1 MIQLTGAGKRY
12 GPRILF
18 ENTDWL
24 VTPNERA
31 GIVGAN
37 GTGKSSLL
45 KVLAGIEGL
54 DSGTIS
60 LQKGVTLG
68 YLPQEGL
75 SLSGRTV
82 FAECMTV
89 FAGLRELEDEQERLT
104 HRMSELDPAGA
115 EYAQVAER
123 FHMSES
129 EFRARDGYTVESQ
142 VGAVLS
148 GLGFPQRDWKRRT
161 EEFSGGWQMRIA
173 LAKLLLEKPNLLLLD
188 EPTNHLDL
196 EARNWLEEYLSSY
209 PYAFV
214 LVSHDR
220 YFLDVTVKKI
230 VELWNK
236 NLHFYTG
243 GYSRY
248 EVQKDDRRA
257 QLQAAYTNQRDRI
270 EQLESFINRF
280 RAQATKAKQVQS
292 RIKELEKIE
301 RIEIPP
307 DEKSI
312 HFSFPQPKPSGRI
325 VAEFKKV
332 SKAYGDH
339 VVFSGADVII
349 ERGDRVA
356 LVGINGAGKSTMI
369 KILAGAEP
377 VSTGEYVLGHNA
389 QPDYFAQDQYK
400 ELDQTAKM
408 IDDLGT
414 VAPRATN
421 TELRSILGSFLFS
434 EDDVFKQ
441 IGVLSGGE
449 RNRYALARMLMVPSN
464 FMLLDEP
471 TNHLDM
477 RAKDVLLRAL
487 QDYTGTV
494 VFVSHDRYF
503 IDKLATRIVEVE
515 NGKVHVYPGN
525 YEDYLWRKQGGSGS
539 VIGDTGTPAAA
550 APAAAAEVT
559 ATTMAGTAETV
570 QAKTGIVRLNPIKLR
585 QMKERRHAIEDEVT
599 RLEVEIADYEAALA
613 NYVNAEETKRI
624 NDLLEARRSD
634 LETLLFEW
642 EEVAQLI
649 EANS

>member
-12 GPRILF
+12 GPKILF

-31 GIVGAN
+31 GIVGGN

-54 DSGTIS
+54 DAGTIS
-60 LQKGVTLG
+60 TQKGVSIG

-89 FAGLRELEDEQERLT
+89 FAGLRELELEQERLA
-104 HRMSELDPAGA
+104 HRMGELDPSGP

-123 FHMSES
+123 FHQAEN
-129 EFRARDGYTVESQ
+129 EFRARDGFAIEAQ

-148 GLGFPQRDWKRRT
+148 GLGFPQREWTKHT
-161 EEFSGGWQMRIA
+161 ENFSGGWQMRIA

-220 YFLDVTVKKI
+220 YFLDVTVRKVI
-230 VELWNK
+230 ELWNK
-236 NLHFYTG
+236 SLHIYTG

-248 EVQKDDRRA
+248 EQQKTERRA
-257 QLQAAYTNQRDRI
+257 QLMAAYQNQQDRI
-270 EQLESFINRF
+270 TQLEAFINRF
-280 RAQATKAKQVQS
+280 RYQATKAKQVQS
-292 RIKELEKIE
+292 RIKELERIE

-312 HFSFPQPKPSGRI
+312 HFSFPQPKSSGRI

-332 SKAYGDH
+332 AKAYGDH
-339 VVFSGADVII
+339 MVFSGADLII
-349 ERGDRVA
+349 ERADRVA

-377 VSTGEYVLGHNA
+377 VTAGAYILGHNA

-400 ELDQTAKM
+400 ELDPDARLL
-408 IDDLGT
+408 DDLSG
-414 VAPRATN
+414 VAPRATI
-421 TELRSILGSFLFS
+421 TELRTILGSFLFG
-434 EDDVFKQ
+434 EDDVFKP

-477 RAKDVLLRAL
+477 RAKDVLLTAL
-487 QDYTGTV
+487 QAYNGTV

-515 NGKVHVYPGN
+515 NGKVNVFPGN
-525 YEDYLWRKQGGSGS
+525 YEDYLWRKNGSG
-539 VIGDTGTPAAA
+539 TGSGADDRLSSSAHPLE
-550 APAAAAEVT
+550 APAPPKPLQEAPPKP
-559 ATTMAGTAETV
+559 AGA
-570 QAKTGIVRLNPIKLR
+570 GRLNPIKLR
-585 QMKERRHAIEDEVT
+585 QMRDRRRAIEDEVT
-599 RLEVEIADYEAALA
+599 RLEVEIADYEAALS
-613 NYVNAEETKRI
+613 NFVSAEETKLNTELLAARRA
-624 NDLLEARRSD
+624 DLEALMR
-634 LETLLFEW
+634 EW
-642 EEVAQLI
+642 EEVAQAI
-649 EANS
+649 EASK